1 MQKKVKL
8 TNSEKEIEKNI
19 RRYKS
24 ISPEKRSKIVKII
37 KRANK
42 KRNISLRVNIQDLEL
57 LKLRAEKDGIPY
69 QTLISSVLHKFIT
82 DRLIEQENIIK
93 SIQLLKFNS

>member
-1 MQKKVKL
+1 MRKKVRL
-8 TNSEKEIEKNI
+8 TKSEKEIEKNI
-19 RRYKS
+19 LRYKP

-37 KRANK
+37 KRANE

-93 SIQLLKFNS
+93 SIRLLKFNS

>member
-8 TNSEKEIEKNI
+8 TKSEKEIEKSILN
-19 RRYKS
+19 YKP
-24 ISPEKRSKIVKII
+24 ISPEKQSKIAKII
-37 KRANK
+37 KRANEK
-42 KRNISLRVNIQDLEL
+42 KNISLRVNIQDLEL

-82 DRLIEQENIIK
+82 DRLVEQENIIK

>member
-8 TNSEKEIEKNI
+8 TKSEKEIEKNI
-19 RRYKS
+19 LNYKP
-24 ISPEKRSKIVKII
+24 ISPEKRSKIAKII
-37 KRANK
+37 KRANEK
-42 KRNISLRVNIQDLEL
+42 KNISLRVNIQDLEL